1 MESAK
6 QNNLAIPAALALLF
20 LLGGGAYY
28 LGTRPSEP
36 LSALF
41 ADKALAAQFEML
53 SKNGNSNCS
62 DAFMQSIKD
71 GSIAAER
78 IQGSCCSPMDPHRYQ
93 EQIEGLK
100 KFKDIPE
107 IPPDPYDI
115 DAKLATELMRYYDRE
130 LTPDQQAA
138 YDYAMDNS
146 MGKGPCCCM
155 CWGWYVYGGLAKKL
169 IMERGFTGEQVTE
182 LWDLSDMCGGPG
194 DHLNHT

>member
-1 MESAK
+1 MKRIASSIAVAVI
-6 QNNLAIPAALALLF
+6 LI
-20 LLGGGAYY
+20 GGAYY
-28 LGTRPSEP
+28 LSAKPSEP
-36 LSALF
+36 VSALF
-41 ADKALAAQFEML
+41 ADKALAAQFETL
-53 SKNGNSNCS
+53 GKNGNSNCS
-62 DAFMQSIKD
+62 DQFMQSIKD
-71 GSIAAER
+71 GSVAAES

-115 DAKLATELMRYYDRE
+115 DAKLAKELMAYYDMA
-130 LTPDQQAA
+130 LTEEQQKA
-138 YDYAMDNS
+138 YDYAMENS

-155 CWGWYVYGGLAKKL
+155 CWGWNVYGGLAKKL
-169 IMERGFTGEQVTE
+169 ITERGFTGELITE

>member
-1 MESAK
+1 MRNIS
-6 QNNLAIPAALALLF
+6 LPIAAAVLL
-20 LLGGGAYY
+20 LVAGAYY
-28 LGTRPSEP
+28 F
-36 LSALF
+36 SASSKPPVAIF
-41 ADKALAAQFEML
+41 AETALAAQFEML

-62 DAFMQSIKD
+62 DEFMRSIQS
-71 GSIAAER
+71 GESGLER

-100 KFKDIPE
+100 KFKDISE

-115 DAKLATELMRYYDRE
+115 DAGLAKDLMSYYDMQ
-130 LTPDQQAA
+130 LTEEGQKA
-138 YDYAMDNS
+138 YDYAMENS

-169 IMERGFTGEQVTE
+169 IQERAFTGEQITE

-194 DHLNHT
+194 DHLNHS